1 MLVQVDHMF
10 SPNHWDSFCSE
21 LGQDLSC
28 VGLLLVGHT
37 PCLLHR
43 LHLVLLIMSM
53 HLLAGIIP
61 GWDAQL
67 CHQQIGLCPG

>member
-1 MLVQVDHMF
+1 MF
-10 SPNHWDSFCSE
+10 SANHWDSFCSE

-37 PCLLHR
+37 LCLLRR
-43 LHLVLLIMSM
+43 LHVVLLAYQLIVMSM
-53 HLLAGIIP
+53 QLLAGSIP

-67 CHQQIGLCPG
+67 D

>member
-1 MLVQVDHMF
+1 MF

-37 PCLLHR
+37 LCLLHEV
-43 LHLVLLIMSM
+43 HLVLLAYQLIVVSM
-53 HLLAGIIP
+53 QLLAVSIP
-61 GWDAQL
+61 GWDAHLNLQ
-67 CHQQIGLCPG
+67 HTGLCPG